1 MGLPFWRDLSLILL
15 LLEAMVFILPILV
28 VVYFVAK
35 GLRAAQAWLA
45 AQFPVWQGYF
55 VMGRDLVAKYA
66 AIVASPVMAVA
77 AVFAAIAAVLKAVTP
92 GRYEQAR
99 GTWYGER

>member
-28 VVYFVAK
+28 IAYFVTK
-35 GLRAAQAWLA
+35 GLRVAHDWLA
-45 AQFPVWQGYF
+45 AQFPVWQAY
-55 VMGRDLVAKYA
+55 VVQGRDLVAKYA
-66 AIVASPVMAVA
+66 AIVASPVMAAA
-77 AVFAAIAAVLKAVTP
+77 AVIASIAAVLKAVIP